1 MRKNFGRE
9 KKISGMRKIF
19 GREKKFS
26 GVWKNFGRK
35 KIQPRLSSGLLN
47 LCRFCS
53 STQLAGS
60 KFEPRF
66 SAEREPLGTWGEFGG
81 ILANREVCRFLKRRR
96 NSRVHFE
103 SRRFCR
109 RREPLKTWGKILN
122 GNSSSEVAK
131 KFSAGQRRLED
142 SQKETR
148 PADQALRESFPFSES
163 FKATNVE
170 IYMTLRAS
178 AAGRDYMGGTNSSRV
193 QFASERSSRRDS
205 K

>member
-1 MRKNFGRE
+1 M
-9 KKISGMRKIF
+9 
-19 GREKKFS
+19 
-26 GVWKNFGRK
+26 
-35 KIQPRLSSGLLN
+35 
-47 LCRFCS
+47 CRFCS

-142 SQKETR
+142 SQKETK
-148 PADQALRESFPFSES
+148 PADQALKESFLFSEAFIS
-163 FKATNVE
+163 RERRNIFYLA
-170 IYMTLRAS
+170 RDF
-178 AAGRDYMGGTNSSRV
+178 AGRGCMEGTNSNFRAQV
-193 QFASERSSRRDS
+193 ANERSSRCDS
-205 K
+205 KWRQSCLKPL